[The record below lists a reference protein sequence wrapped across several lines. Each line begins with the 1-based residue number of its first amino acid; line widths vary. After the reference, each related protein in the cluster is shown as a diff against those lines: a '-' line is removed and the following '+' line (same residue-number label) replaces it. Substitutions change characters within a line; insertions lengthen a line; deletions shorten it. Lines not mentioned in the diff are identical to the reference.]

1 MLKFQLIYRLFK
13 EAKPHKLVEF
23 QFYQIIKL
31 SVWISICYSTND
43 RNETCIQTNRL
54 LIFCYLCDFVLTEGY
69 MISNKDLII
78 KLLNDHQKVSN
89 FGSITQM
96 EAQGS

>member
-1 MLKFQLIYRLFK
+1 
-13 EAKPHKLVEF
+13 
-23 QFYQIIKL
+23 
-31 SVWISICYSTND
+31 
-43 RNETCIQTNRL
+43 
-54 LIFCYLCDFVLTEGY
+54 